1 LTDASLL
8 FHARSMNSR
17 PRLDRDRQAAPQ
29 VFERLRE
36 AIISL
41 ELTPGTTLSRAEIAA
56 RFGVS
61 QTPVRDALM
70 RLDEE
75 GLVEVFP
82 QHATVVSPIDLN
94 LAQQAHFLRRSLE
107 LEIVRALALDPQPP
121 LALKL
126 KGIVAQQAAAAG
138 AEDFETFSAM
148 DRLFHETMYRA
159 AGMHE
164 LWQLVRSRSGHIDR
178 LRRLHLPTPGK
189 AQEILGDHTLIL
201 DAIAAANPG
210 DAQRH
215 LRDHLSGTLAQVEE
229 IRARYPAFIRA

>member
-1 LTDASLL
+1 
-8 FHARSMNSR
+8 M
-17 PRLDRDRQAAPQ
+17 
-29 VFERLRE
+29 FELLRE

-107 LEIVRALALDPQPP
+107 LEIVRALALDPRPP
-121 LALKL
+121 LVTKL

-189 AQEILGDHTLIL
+189 AQEILEDHTLIL
-201 DAIAAANPG
+201 DAIAAASPG
-210 DAQRH
+210 EAQQN

>member
-1 LTDASLL
+1 
-8 FHARSMNSR
+8 MNSR
-17 PRLDRDRQAAPQ
+17 RRLDRDRQAAPQ
-29 VFERLRE
+29 VFELLRE
-36 AIISL
+36 AITSL
-41 ELTPGTTLSRAEIAA
+41 ELTPGTTLSRAEIAS
-56 RFGVS
+56 RFGIS

-82 QHATVVSPIDLN
+82 QHATVVSPIDLD

-107 LEIVRALALDPQPP
+107 LEIVRALALEPKP
-121 LALKL
+121 LLAPKL
-126 KGIVAQQAAAAG
+126 KGIIAQQAAAAG

-148 DRLFHETMYRA
+148 DRLFHETMYAA

-189 AQEILGDHTLIL
+189 VQDILRDHALIL
-201 DAIAAANPG
+201 DAIAAGKPG
-210 DAQRH
+210 DAQQH
-215 LRDHLSGTLAQVEE
+215 LRDHLSGTLAHVEE
-229 IRARYPAFIRA
+229 IRGKYPAFIRA

>member
-1 LTDASLL
+1 MTDAFLL

-29 VFERLRE
+29 LFELLRE

-94 LAQQAHFLRRSLE
+94 RAQQAHFLRRSLE
-107 LEIVRALALDPQPP
+107 LEIVRALALDPQP
-121 LALKL
+121 ALVAKL

-201 DAIAAANPG
+201 DAVAAGSPD
-210 DAQRH
+210 DAQQH